1 MGAKQNETSSSA
13 SGEDEDSQAGQDQTP
28 EQQPGPAQ
36 PAKASSLDYLVL
48 VVDCAGR
55 ACI

>member
-13 SGEDEDSQAGQDQTP
+13 SGEDEDSQAGQDP

-48 VVDCAGR
+48 VLDCAGR